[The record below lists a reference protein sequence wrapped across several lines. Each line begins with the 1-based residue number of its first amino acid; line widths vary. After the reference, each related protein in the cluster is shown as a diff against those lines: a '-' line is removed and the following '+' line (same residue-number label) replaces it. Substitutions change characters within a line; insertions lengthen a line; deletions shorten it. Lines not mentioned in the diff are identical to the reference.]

1 MNLPEINLSQILSEF
16 MKQFVLTHDDVCQFI
31 QSREQFLLILD
42 SYDQINCKSKEINIY
57 KENNL
62 ELKNCK
68 VIFISQTESNMNT
81 QTQNKFCNDINF
93 FEHIIL
99 KPFNQHQIQNYFQ
112 FIKSQNVNNNQLYY
126 SISYLD
132 NLENKKH
139 LIIMFLIRQYCI
151 QLHRVK
157 MMLPK
162 IVKYRNLFQHISHKI
177 NICLYSFNASILKS
191 LNLTYVIKI
200 ICDYKFQTHL
210 LEELQNQIISQNIN
224 ADIFIKFQNYN
235 FKFNTKLIFETQHLK
250 YIIKKC
256 QENKNLQ
263 TTLLNILYQS
273 KTQSEIKIAAAN
285 ALTILNISGYKF
297 IGRDLSN
304 IQVPGATLSKGIFN
318 NCIFKNANFQTCNF
332 QQHSFSNTV
341 KLWDIHKA
349 ECLKTIKIKHIGLN
363 QIIFSND
370 CLLFC
375 TSSMNGT
382 IKIWDTLTGTCQS
395 SIIQAHNQPI
405 TAICF
410 SHDNQCIC
418 SAAEDKLIKI
428 WDITTRTCT
437 DTFTG
442 HLQSVTA
449 LYFSKDNILYS
460 GSHDQT
466 IKQWGKNSKSCIQ
479 TYYGHH
485 DCISSIFECNNYI
498 YSASWDK
505 TIKIW
510 RKDQD
515 KSLQTLYGHSDIIQ
529 TLCISQDGKYICSG
543 SQDKTVKLWQI
554 NKYNNCWECQNTY
567 MGHLSRITCVQIFT
581 QHNTQHNIHVP
592 KIISGSRDNNIKI
605 WEIYQGKIQLNQFY
619 NNDYDPITLIKFS
632 DDGQYVCSASI
643 NGILKLWNVQSGQSQ
658 IIINTHT
665 NCITALCF
673 SFDCQYIC
681 SGTDKSINVWET
693 KTGKCKYVFQ
703 EISRGINS
711 ICFSQDGQFVCA
723 GFNNIIKLWL
733 IENGQCSHK
742 FIQNNYIQIKQVC
755 ISQQNILYA
764 VINNLKLDCYQVY
777 QWNLSQQDNNKEEIF
792 EFTENMKTIQQIFL
806 ATNGNY
812 LCYIQNQSLIVKQL
826 SCLEFICGIIDQKDV
841 INADIIV
848 SQNIFYVQIIYR
860 DQQACLVVLERTY
873 QQQEQQ
879 QINTL
884 LSKITIQKNTFIE
897 IRSLKYSHLR
907 VNHIIWLKQQYAIYI
922 MF

>member
-1 MNLPEINLSQILSEF
+1 MFRQSQIL
-16 MKQFVLTHDDVCQFI
+16 
-31 QSREQFLLILD
+31 
-42 SYDQINCKSKEINIY
+42 
-57 KENNL
+57 
-62 ELKNCK
+62 CK
-68 VIFISQTESNMNT
+68 VIINKSIISSYILKIYTKKSNMNT

-99 KPFNQHQIQNYFQ
+99 KPFNQRQIQNYFQ

-126 SISYLD
+126 SMSYLD

-200 ICDYKFQTHL
+200 IYDYKFQTHL

-332 QQHSFSNTV
+332 QQASFKDCIFDNANLNNIKFGESADLRGHDDYVQTVRYTQQKIKNKIVDCLYSASLDNTV

-529 TLCISQDGKYICSG
+529 HCVYHKMGNIYVQGHKTRLQNCGKLISIIIAGNVKTRIWGIYQELHVFKSSLSITLSITYMYLKQYQDQEIITQKFGKYIKEKYNSTNSIIMIMTLLHQQNSLMTDNMCVQHRLMEYQSCG
-543 SQDKTVKLWQI
+543 MFNLVNLRQLLILIQIVQLLYVFLLTVNIFVLEQI
-554 NKYNNCWECQNTY
+554 NQQ
-567 MGHLSRITCVQIFT
+567 MFGR
-581 QHNTQHNIHVP
+581 P
-592 KIISGSRDNNIKI
+592 KLENVSMYFKKLVEESI
-605 WEIYQGKIQLNQFY
+605 
-619 NNDYDPITLIKFS
+619 
-632 DDGQYVCSASI
+632 QYVFHKMDNLYVLDLI
-643 NGILKLWNVQSGQSQ
+643 ILQNYGQSKM
-658 IIINTHT
+658 
-665 NCITALCF
+665 
-673 SFDCQYIC
+673 D
-681 SGTDKSINVWET
+681 NVR
-693 KTGKCKYVFQ
+693 
-703 EISRGINS
+703 ISL
-711 ICFSQDGQFVCA
+711 F
-723 GFNNIIKLWL
+723 
-733 IENGQCSHK
+733 
-742 FIQNNYIQIKQVC
+742 
-755 ISQQNILYA
+755 
-764 VINNLKLDCYQVY
+764 
-777 QWNLSQQDNNKEEIF
+777 
-792 EFTENMKTIQQIFL
+792 
-806 ATNGNY
+806 
-812 LCYIQNQSLIVKQL
+812 
-826 SCLEFICGIIDQKDV
+826 
-841 INADIIV
+841 
-848 SQNIFYVQIIYR
+848 
-860 DQQACLVVLERTY
+860 
-873 QQQEQQ
+873 
-879 QINTL
+879 
-884 LSKITIQKNTFIE
+884 KITIFRLNKCVFHNRIFYM
-897 IRSLKYSHLR
+897 L
-907 VNHIIWLKQQYAIYI
+907 QQIT
-922 MF
+922 

>member
-1 MNLPEINLSQILSEF
+1 MELNSQ
-16 MKQFVLTHDDVCQFI
+16 
-31 QSREQFLLILD
+31 
-42 SYDQINCKSKEINIY
+42 
-57 KENNL
+57 
-62 ELKNCK
+62 
-68 VIFISQTESNMNT
+68 
-81 QTQNKFCNDINF
+81 
-93 FEHIIL
+93 
-99 KPFNQHQIQNYFQ
+99 
-112 FIKSQNVNNNQLYY
+112 
-126 SISYLD
+126 
-132 NLENKKH
+132 
-139 LIIMFLIRQYCI
+139 
-151 QLHRVK
+151 
-157 MMLPK
+157 
-162 IVKYRNLFQHISHKI
+162 
-177 NICLYSFNASILKS
+177 
-191 LNLTYVIKI
+191 
-200 ICDYKFQTHL
+200 
-210 LEELQNQIISQNIN
+210 QII
-224 ADIFIKFQNYN
+224 DKFE
-235 FKFNTKLIFETQHLK
+235 KLLQK
-250 YIIKKC
+250 
-256 QENKNLQ
+256 LQ
-263 TTLLNILYQS
+263 TTLNSDNLTDQSYMDIIDELENLKLTQVNNITKPSKILDDMLTLVVNQMEGLDLNWKIKVVSVASQLVFKVYIHQVNDNITLMQETKEKILLNVNKIRNQIQANRNARNKLVFHLDVIETGINALQNDDGTTRS
-273 KTQSEIKIAAAN
+273 NIIETAKKIFKIAFSTVQGN
-285 ALTILNISGYKF
+285 YEEI
-297 IGRDLSN
+297 
-304 IQVPGATLSKGIFN
+304 ATNSL
-318 NCIFKNANFQTCNF
+318 
-332 QQHSFSNTV
+332 
-341 KLWDIHKA
+341 
-349 ECLKTIKIKHIGLN
+349 E
-363 QIIFSND
+363 
-370 CLLFC
+370 
-375 TSSMNGT
+375 
-382 IKIWDTLTGTCQS
+382 
-395 SIIQAHNQPI
+395 
-405 TAICF
+405 
-410 SHDNQCIC
+410 
-418 SAAEDKLIKI
+418 LIKI
-428 WDITTRTCT
+428 LKDNFQNQQRISWFQKILTLNQLNLTQQNINEQILEYIQEILSEQNEWHVTYAVLDILLQIFNFLGELNNHHQITTQISNILNVLNKLSKTTQEDKWHIREKIAEICLLHLNHQHTVIQQELQEIYLTMKLQETNQYVLQTLNSQEKFKNTRCCVVQIIVYFSNIAETRTCT

-605 WEIYQGKIQLNQFY
+605 LEIYQGKIQLNQFY

-742 FIQNNYIQIKQVC
+742 FIQNIYIQIKQVC

-826 SCLEFICGIIDQKDV
+826 GCLEFICGIIDQKDV

-873 QQQEQQ
+873 QQKEQQ